1 MLILNHKATDSIT
14 VHEDIR
20 TVFGHHQKTDAV
32 ADVLTALAQI
42 GQAASFV
49 IATTK
54 NTLSVHNKIP
64 RQNGIRTLHQIVLTQ
79 DKELIIISLTTPKKE

>member
-14 VHEDIR
+14 IHEDIR

-32 ADVLTALAQI
+32 ADVLTACMQT
-42 GQAASFV
+42 GQVASFV

-54 NTLSVHNKIP
+54 NNLSVHIKVP

-79 DKELIIISLTTPKKE
+79 DKELIIILLTAPKKE

>member
-14 VHEDIR
+14 IHADIR
-20 TVFGHHQKTDAV
+20 TVFGHHQKTDAI
-32 ADVLTALAQI
+32 ADVLTACMQT
-42 GQAASFV
+42 GQAASFI

-54 NTLSVHNKIP
+54 NTLSVHMKVP

-79 DKELIIISLTTPKKE
+79 DKELIIILLTASKKG

>member
-14 VHEDIR
+14 IHADIR
-20 TVFGHHQKTDAV
+20 TVFGHHPKTDAV
-32 ADVLTALAQI
+32 ADVLTAFAQI

-54 NTLSVHNKIP
+54 NTLSVHIKMP
-64 RQNGIRTLHQIVLTQ
+64 RHSGIRTLHQIVLTQ
-79 DKELIIISLTTPKKE
+79 DKELIIILLTTPKKG